1 MAARR
6 HARPPPP
13 RAALGGPTSRSRHGD
28 PGRIDL
34 HLHTDRSDG
43 RHAPA
48 EVLAR
53 AARGG
58 LDLVAVSD
66 HDLPNVLSAGVH
78 HVEGRDVRVV
88 AAAEV
93 SGTHEGR
100 EYHLL
105 VYFPGDMPPAFRDW
119 LTGRA
124 QERAERYA
132 AAIRN
137 LGVDGLPA
145 PDDDARAGRRALT
158 RHHLYRALK
167 DAGHVRDARSGFAQL
182 SGTVPLISLSFVEA
196 IRAARAAGGLT
207 SWAHPSLMDA
217 QTHAAAFVTAG
228 LQGLEGVRP
237 GLDRRTRNGLKT
249 LADKHGLLLTGGSDW
264 HGWGGDG
271 ELGTFAVTGERA
283 RDFVARLD
291 AAA

>member
-6 HARPPPP
+6 SIVPPPP
-13 RAALGGPTSRSRHGD
+13 RRSDD

-43 RHAPA
+43 RFAPD

-53 AARGG
+53 AARGR

-66 HDLPNVLSAGVH
+66 HDLPNVIPAGVH
-78 HVEGRDVRVV
+78 TVDGHDVRVV
-88 AAAEV
+88 AAAEI
-93 SGTHEGR
+93 SGTHAGR

-124 QERAERYA
+124 QERAGRYEA
-132 AAIRN
+132 AVHN

-167 DAGHVRDARSGFAQL
+167 DAGHVRDARSGFARL
-182 SGTVPLISLSFVEA
+182 SQTVPLISLSFVDA
-196 IRAARAAGGLT
+196 IRAAREAGALT
-207 SWAHPSLMDA
+207 SWAHPSLVDA
-217 QTHAAAFVTAG
+217 QTHVGTFVAAG
-228 LQGLEGVRP
+228 LQGLEGARP
-237 GLDRRTRNGLKT
+237 ALDRRTRNGLKT
-249 LADKHGLLLTGGSDW
+249 LTDKHGLLLTGGSDW